1 MKYKKW
7 IDKWFIGT
15 FRVLLISHEGYVY
28 YDLDGKKTFLS
39 LQEASDYI
47 EKGLVD
53 VIPSTSSGYRALS
66 FDSLE
71 NIFLIQG
78 NIAGVVLQCIGR
90 VARGSHMNIISL
102 DTMFGKKIPVYSK
115 GQEERDNMIKEYYKY
130 CNITESTITE
140 SKLVGYKPPKF

>member
-1 MKYKKW
+1 MM
-7 IDKWFIGT
+7 
-15 FRVLLISHEGYVY
+15 ISTQIIQNSIEELKSITKVDLCV
-28 YDLDGKKTFLS
+28 YDLEGNKSNLT

-47 EKGLVD
+47 ARGEVD

-90 VARGSHMNIISL
+90 VARGTHMNIISL
-102 DTMFGKKIPVYSK
+102 DSMFGSRIPVYSK
-115 GQEERDNMIKEYYKY
+115 GQDERNEMIKSYYKY
-130 CNITESTITE
+130 CNITESTVLE
-140 SKLVGYKPPKF
+140 SKLIGYKKPSN